1 MNITPTPQQQNVDI
15 TNCDREPIHI
25 IEQSQ
30 QHGVILTVNYQENKI
45 LQASSNAINLLGF
58 SPQELVGNP
67 LEKLFSEEEVRT
79 LFFKI
84 EAKQNLYPREVSF
97 KNQQYLAIPHLT
109 EDEKLVIDIEP
120 FGETLSPILFQEEL
134 TKILKEIK
142 DTDPAK
148 VMCHQA
154 VSLIKDLYGYDRVMM
169 YHFDDEWNGEVIAEV
184 KEENLESWLGL
195 HYPATDIP
203 KPARQIFLKQGV
215 RMISD
220 VNYQPAPLFPELK
233 EKINL
238 SKSELRGVSP
248 IHIEY
253 LKNMNVGASLT
264 VAVILNGDLWGL
276 IACHHYQPKF
286 INYHQRQSCKF
297 LAQVFSNKLALKES
311 NTFLENINSSEKIRK
326 QLLIQMNSISNF
338 TQALTKFSP
347 KFTDL
352 INCSGGALF
361 NENEITLVGK
371 TPTEKQVKKI
381 INKVIK
387 KQSGSV
393 FQTKQISR
401 YYEKAQN
408 FTATASGVLSIK
420 ISNEET
426 YLLWFRPEASTTV
439 DWGGNPEKQGY
450 VKDGVQFLHPRK
462 SFERW
467 TQKVSGIAN
476 SWESYDVEAASNLQ
490 DTITHVLVRKQKDE
504 IKNLNDSLVEVNKEL
519 ETFSYSVSHDLRAPL
534 RGIDGYSRILI
545 NNYLDKLDDYGKN
558 ALKTIL
564 SSAEEMDLLI
574 EDILTY
580 AKVGQNKLNLTTFS
594 TKKLV
599 EGIISSQNIETEYPF
614 TSIQVDENLPEITA
628 DKRMISQVFGNLI
641 SNAVKYSSK
650 TKEAKVTIGFHTERN
665 KHIYFVKDNGV
676 GFDPS
681 FKNKIFDVFS
691 RANSSKD
698 FKGSGIGLATVKKVI
713 DKHEGEIWATS
724 QINEGAQFYFYIDV
738 SEK

>member
-1 MNITPTPQQQNVDI
+1 MNITSKQQAVDI

-25 IEQSQ
+25 IEQAQ
-30 QHGVILTVNYQENKI
+30 QHGVILIVDYKNNQV
-45 LQASSNAINLLGF
+45 LQASNNCSNLLNLTVEQIVGKPLENVF
-58 SPQELVGNP
+58 PQEI
-67 LEKLFSEEEVRT
+67 SET
-79 LFFKI
+79 IFNKI
-84 EAKQNLYPREVSF
+84 KTQQSLYPHELSF
-97 KNQQYLAIPHLT
+97 KNQKFLAIPHLT
-109 EDEKLVIDIEP
+109 DNQELIIDIEP
-120 FGETLSPILFQEEL
+120 FGETVNPILFQEEL

-142 DTDPAK
+142 DTDPVN

-154 VSLIKDLYGYDRVMM
+154 VSLIKDLYDYDRVMM
-169 YHFDDEWNGEVIAEV
+169 YRFDEEWNGEVIAEV
-184 KEENLESWLGL
+184 KEEKLESWLGL

-220 VNYQPAPLFPELK
+220 VNYQPAPLLPELNK
-233 EKINL
+233 KINL

-264 VAVILNGDLWGL
+264 AAVILNGELWGL

-311 NTFLENINSSEKIRK
+311 NTFLEKMNSSEKIRK
-326 QLLIQMNSISNF
+326 KLLIQMNSIDDS
-338 TQALTKFSP
+338 TQALSKFTP

-352 INCSGGALF
+352 IGCSGGAIY
-361 NENEITLVGK
+361 NEKRITLVGK
-371 TPTEKQVKKI
+371 TPSEKQVKKLI
-381 INKVIK
+381 SKVIK
-387 KQSGSV
+387 RQPESV

-401 YYEKAQN
+401 YYDKAAH
-408 FTATASGVLSIK
+408 FTETASGVLSIR
-420 ISNEET
+420 IGNEHN
-426 YLLWFRPEASTTV
+426 YVLWFRPEASTTV
-439 DWGGNPEKQGY
+439 DWGGKPEKQGY
-450 VKDGVQFLHPRK
+450 VKDGIQYLHPRK
-462 SFERW
+462 SFEKW
-467 TQKVSGIAN
+467 TEEVSGISN
-476 SWESYDVEAASNLQ
+476 PWKSYDIEAAANLQ

-545 NNYLDKLDDYGKN
+545 NNYLDNLDEYGQN

-580 AKVGQNKLNLTTFS
+580 AKVGQNNLNLTTFS
-594 TKKLV
+594 SKKLV
-599 EGIISSQNIETEYPF
+599 ENIISSQNIKSDYPS
-614 TSIQVDENLPEITA
+614 TGIIIEENLPEITA
-628 DKRMISQVFGNLI
+628 DKRMISQAFGNLI

-650 TKEAKVTIGFHTERN
+650 TENPKIEIGTTHENN
-665 KHIYFVKDNGV
+665 KTVFFIKDNGV

-681 FKNKIFDVFS
+681 FKNEIFDVFS

-698 FKGSGIGLATVKKVI
+698 FSGSGIGLATVKKVI
-713 DKHEGEIWATS
+713 DKHEGEIWAES
-724 QINEGAQFYFYIDV
+724 QLNEGATFYFYIDI